1 MFLSYFHISKHIVFY
16 WALSW
21 MGCDFLYFIF
31 SDSSVLH
38 LYSNAN
44 SIIAKAISI
53 SNSDIQNSDIS
64 AKDTIKLRQ
73 TPIKMDYDELYNN
86 SNLEEE

>member
-38 LYSNAN
+38 LYSNAWIVRKQ
-44 SIIAKAISI
+44 IIAIQDI
-53 SNSDIQNSDIS
+53 SNHSMLD
-64 AKDTIKLRQ
+64 
-73 TPIKMDYDELYNN
+73 LYRGGV
-86 SNLEEE
+86 SSYWRGF

>member
-38 LYSNAN
+38 HYTNAWIVRKQ
-44 SIIAKAISI
+44 IIAIQDI
-53 SNSDIQNSDIS
+53 SNHSMLD
-64 AKDTIKLRQ
+64 
-73 TPIKMDYDELYNN
+73 LYRGGV
-86 SNLEEE
+86 SSYWRGI

>member
-16 WALSW
+16 WALYW

-38 LYSNAN
+38 LYSNAWIVRKQ
-44 SIIAKAISI
+44 IIAIQDI
-53 SNSDIQNSDIS
+53 SNHSMLD
-64 AKDTIKLRQ
+64 
-73 TPIKMDYDELYNN
+73 LYRGGV
-86 SNLEEE
+86 SSYWRGI

>member
-38 LYSNAN
+38 LYSNAWIVRKQ
-44 SIIAKAISI
+44 IIAIQDI
-53 SNSDIQNSDIS
+53 SNHSMLD
-64 AKDTIKLRQ
+64 
-73 TPIKMDYDELYNN
+73 LYRGVV
-86 SNLEEE
+86 SSYWRGI

>member
-21 MGCDFLYFIF
+21 MECDFLYFIF

-38 LYSNAN
+38 LYSNAWIVRKQ
-44 SIIAKAISI
+44 IIAIQDI
-53 SNSDIQNSDIS
+53 SNHSMLD
-64 AKDTIKLRQ
+64 
-73 TPIKMDYDELYNN
+73 LYRGGV
-86 SNLEEE
+86 SSYWRGI

>member
-38 LYSNAN
+38 LYSNAWIV
-44 SIIAKAISI
+44 SKQIIAIQDI
-53 SNSDIQNSDIS
+53 SNHSMLD
-64 AKDTIKLRQ
+64 
-73 TPIKMDYDELYNN
+73 LYRGGV
-86 SNLEEE
+86 SSYWRGI

>member
-1 MFLSYFHISKHIVFY
+1 MFLSYFHISKHIVFC

-38 LYSNAN
+38 LYSNAWIVRKQ
-44 SIIAKAISI
+44 IIAIQDI
-53 SNSDIQNSDIS
+53 SNHSMLD
-64 AKDTIKLRQ
+64 
-73 TPIKMDYDELYNN
+73 LYRGGV
-86 SNLEEE
+86 SSYWRGI

>member
-16 WALSW
+16 RALSW

-38 LYSNAN
+38 LYSNAWIVRKQ
-44 SIIAKAISI
+44 IIAIQDI
-53 SNSDIQNSDIS
+53 SNHSMLD
-64 AKDTIKLRQ
+64 
-73 TPIKMDYDELYNN
+73 LYRGGV
-86 SNLEEE
+86 SSYWRGI

>member
-38 LYSNAN
+38 LYSNAW
-44 SIIAKAISI
+44 IVRKQLIAIQDI
-53 SNSDIQNSDIS
+53 SNHSMLD
-64 AKDTIKLRQ
+64 
-73 TPIKMDYDELYNN
+73 LYRGGV
-86 SNLEEE
+86 SSYWRGI

>member
-38 LYSNAN
+38 LYSNAWIVRKQ
-44 SIIAKAISI
+44 IIAIQDI
-53 SNSDIQNSDIS
+53 SNHSMLDFYRGGVSSYWRGI
-64 AKDTIKLRQ
+64 
-73 TPIKMDYDELYNN
+73 
-86 SNLEEE
+86 

>member
-38 LYSNAN
+38 LYSNAWIVRKQ
-44 SIIAKAISI
+44 IIAIQDI
-53 SNSDIQNSDIS
+53 SNHSMLD
-64 AKDTIKLRQ
+64 
-73 TPIKMDYDELYNN
+73 LYRGGV
-86 SNLEEE
+86 SSYWRGI